1 MIKRKKIIST
11 ILSVIMVGGVI
22 SGCSNK
28 DIGKT
33 TAKKEEVKN
42 LDFTFDV
49 NPENF
54 EVTVNSNNKTEQVS
68 MPQEKREVT
77 NLKKSENKVSWT
89 YPKENLDVSIE
100 KDNNHLDVDIKS
112 NNKEENSFTW
122 PSVSGESYTLPLQ
135 EGKFIPSNDKYWKE
149 FLNDQ
154 VYNVLE
160 NFSMQF
166 FSVNK
171 SNYALTYIIKNKYNN
186 DIKFDTK
193 NDINFSFK
201 HEYPSINKNKEYGFE
216 IYITDNNVVDI
227 AKTYKNYVVEKGEF
241 KTLEEKAKEN
251 KNIEKLY
258 GAPQIYFWEKSAITE
273 SDIKWQNLK
282 SSISPELESW
292 IKELLTTKVEDGKEA
307 AKVFD
312 DIKKQDYIDKYQKN
326 QIVSAFNSMLQ
337 LKEFYNQSIFKNT
350 NSDID
355 SLVKKGVGNLN
366 KVELVKLNK
375 MLLKSELKDSTINVN
390 EWSKHNTLDLI
401 DEMKKSGMDNAW
413 IGFDDIEAGYVSP
426 EFVKK
431 AEDYGYLVAPYDS
444 YHSIHKPGE
453 EKWST
458 ATFEDKSLYE
468 NATVENKKGK
478 KYEGFQGTGRKLNPT
493 LSLPSVKDR
502 VSKVMENGYGFN
514 SWFIDCDATGE
525 IYDDY
530 SKNHITTQ
538 EQDLKARLERMS
550 YIRDEKNMVIGSEGG
565 NDFASTTV
573 AFAHGL
579 ETPAFSWVD
588 PDMNKNKDSKYYVGR
603 YYSKTGGVPEVF
615 AKQVPVKE
623 KYKKVFLDSEYSIP
637 LFRLV
642 YNDSVITS
650 YHWLWGIFKI
660 QDEVNNRMMREILY
674 NTPPMYHIDR
684 NEWDKYKNEIKE
696 HNEVW
701 SAFNKKAIKEEMTDF
716 KILSD
721 DKLVQMSQFGDDLKV
736 VANFSDKEF
745 KYENDNVK
753 PHSLIIYDKN
763 EKTIYQP

>member
-28 DIGKT
+28 DIEKT
-33 TAKKEEVKN
+33 TTKKEEVKN

-112 NNKEENSFTW
+112 NNKKENSFTW

-154 VYNVLE
+154 IYNVLE
-160 NFSMQF
+160 SFSMQF

-171 SNYALTYIIKNKYNN
+171 SDYALTYIIKNKYNN
-186 DIKFDTK
+186 EIKFDTK

-201 HEYPSINKNKEYGFE
+201 HEYPSINKNREYGFE
-216 IYITDNNVVDI
+216 IYVTNNNVVDI
-227 AKTYKNYVVEKGEF
+227 AKTYKNYVVQKGEF

-258 GAPQIYFWEKSAITE
+258 GAPQIYFWEKSVITE
-273 SDIKWQNLK
+273 NDIKWQNLK
-282 SSISPELESW
+282 ASISPELENW

-326 QIVSAFNSMLQ
+326 QIVSAFNSILQ

-350 NSDID
+350 DSKID
-355 SLVKKGVGNLN
+355 GLVKKGVGNLN
-366 KVELVKLNK
+366 KVELVQLNK

-458 ATFEDKSLYE
+458 AKFEDKSLYE
-468 NATVENKKGK
+468 NATVENKKGE

-502 VSKVMENGYGFN
+502 VSKVMESGYGFN

-538 EQDLKARLERMS
+538 EQDLNARLERMA

-579 ETPAFSWVD
+579 ETPAFSWID
-588 PDMNKNKDSKYYVGR
+588 PDMNKNKDSEYYVGR
-603 YYSKTGGVPEVF
+603 YYSKTGGVPEIF

-650 YHWLWGIFKI
+650 YHWLWGTFKI

-674 NTPPMYHIDR
+674 NIPPMYHIDR
-684 NEWDKYKNEIKE
+684 NEWDKYKTQIKE
-696 HNEVW
+696 HNDVW
-701 SAFNKKAIKEEMTDF
+701 SEFNKKAIKKEMTDF
-716 KILSD
+716 KLLSD
-721 DKLVQMSQFGDDLKV
+721 DKLVQMSKFGDDLKV

-745 KYENDNVK
+745 KYENDNIK

>member
-1 MIKRKKIIST
+1 
-11 ILSVIMVGGVI
+11 
-22 SGCSNK
+22 
-28 DIGKT
+28 
-33 TAKKEEVKN
+33 
-42 LDFTFDV
+42 
-49 NPENF
+49 
-54 EVTVNSNNKTEQVS
+54 
-68 MPQEKREVT
+68 
-77 NLKKSENKVSWT
+77 
-89 YPKENLDVSIE
+89 
-100 KDNNHLDVDIKS
+100 
-112 NNKEENSFTW
+112 
-122 PSVSGESYTLPLQ
+122 
-135 EGKFIPSNDKYWKE
+135 
-149 FLNDQ
+149 
-154 VYNVLE
+154 
-160 NFSMQF
+160 MQF

-216 IYITDNNVVDI
+216 IYVTDNNVVDI

-241 KTLEEKAKEN
+241 KTLEEKAKQN

-282 SSISPELESW
+282 ASISPELESW
-292 IKELLTTKVEDGKEA
+292 IKELLTTKVEDGKEV

-326 QIVSAFNSMLQ
+326 QIVSAFNSILQ

-375 MLLKSELKDSTINVN
+375 MLLKSELKDSTINMN

-550 YIRDEKNMVIGSEGG
+550 YIRDEKNMIIGSEGG

-650 YHWLWGIFKI
+650 YHWLWGTFKI

-736 VANFSDKEF
+736 VANFSEKEF

-763 EKTIYQP
+763 EKTVYQP

>member
-28 DIGKT
+28 DVEKT
-33 TAKKEEVKN
+33 TTKKEEVKN

-149 FLNDQ
+149 FLNEQ

-160 NFSMQF
+160 SFSMQF

-171 SNYALTYIIKNKYNN
+171 SDYALTYIIKNKYNN
-186 DIKFDTK
+186 EIKFDTK

-216 IYITDNNVVDI
+216 IYVTDNNVVDI

-258 GAPQIYFWEKSAITE
+258 GAPQIYFWEKSIITE

-282 SSISPELESW
+282 TSISPELESW

-307 AKVFD
+307 ARVFD

-326 QIVSAFNSMLQ
+326 QIVSAFNSILQ

-366 KVELVKLNK
+366 KVELVQLNK
-375 MLLKSELKDSTINVN
+375 MLLKSELKGSTINVN

-468 NATVENKKGK
+468 NATVENKKGE

-538 EQDLKARLERMS
+538 EQDLKARLERMA

-579 ETPAFSWVD
+579 ETPAFSWID
-588 PDMNKNKDSKYYVGR
+588 PDMNKNKDSEYYVGR
-603 YYSKTGGVPEVF
+603 YYSKTGGVPEIF

-650 YHWLWGIFKI
+650 YHWLWGTFKI

-701 SAFNKKAIKEEMTDF
+701 SAFNKKAIKKEMTDF
-716 KILSD
+716 KTLSD

>member
-28 DIGKT
+28 DVEKT
-33 TAKKEEVKN
+33 TTKKEEVKN

-149 FLNDQ
+149 FLNEQ

-160 NFSMQF
+160 SFSMQF

-171 SNYALTYIIKNKYNN
+171 SDYALTYIIKNKYNN
-186 DIKFDTK
+186 EIKFDTK

-216 IYITDNNVVDI
+216 IYVTDNNVVDI

-251 KNIEKLY
+251 KNIEQLY
-258 GAPQIYFWEKSAITE
+258 GAPQIYFWEKSVITE
-273 SDIKWQNLK
+273 SDIKWPNLK
-282 SSISPELESW
+282 TSISPELESW

-307 AKVFD
+307 ARVFD

-326 QIVSAFNSMLQ
+326 QIVSAFNSILQ

-366 KVELVKLNK
+366 KVELVQLNK
-375 MLLKSELKDSTINVN
+375 MLLKSELKGSTINVN

-468 NATVENKKGK
+468 NATVENKKGE

-538 EQDLKARLERMS
+538 EQDLKARLERMA

-579 ETPAFSWVD
+579 ETPAFSWID
-588 PDMNKNKDSKYYVGR
+588 PDMNKNKDSEYYVGR
-603 YYSKTGGVPEVF
+603 YYSKTGGVPEIF

-650 YHWLWGIFKI
+650 YHWLWGTFKI

-701 SAFNKKAIKEEMTDF
+701 SAFNKKAIKKEMTDF
-716 KILSD
+716 KTLSD